1 MRWREALPKKD
12 ASKVWIFG
20 ESTATGTVQR
30 VTDVQI
36 LRDSSFSAFPSRGRC
51 RGATDEVERSATEER
66 CIQGA
71 DLRGI
76 DARRKLRATPDSRPT
91 HPKGKRRGWREPW
104 YLLRPRIAPQIRGVR
119 FQPKRRR
126 KQSAHPLWDA
136 RSVCVF
142 LIRNSY
148 TAIPIYSPS
157 FLNAAC
163 HSLTILLNL

>member
-1 MRWREALPKKD
+1 MCRSSGIRRSQPSPRGEGVAERRMRWREALPKKD
-12 ASKVWIFG
+12 ASKARIFG

-91 HPKGKRRGWREPW
+91 HPKGGADRMAGALVFAAPADRAANTRLATPKPSCGWFWEC
-104 YLLRPRIAPQIRGVR
+104 GVAQR
-119 FQPKRRR
+119 TRLK
-126 KQSAHPLWDA
+126 K
-136 RSVCVF
+136 
-142 LIRNSY
+142 
-148 TAIPIYSPS
+148 
-157 FLNAAC
+157 
-163 HSLTILLNL
+163 